1 MNTGDLRKRA
11 TNSASNYSNPAFDA
25 NTLSVTSTTSDTPP
39 FLAPLAANLMALRAK
54 GNWNIAE
61 LAEQSRVNSRMI
73 RLVEAGQVNASLN
86 TVDRLA
92 RALGVTTG
100 SLVGAKPVARPEGD
114 APIEEVLARNLVSAR
129 KALLLT
135 QDKLGQRS
143 GVSMYVIAH
152 IERQARNPSLQT
164 LARLAASLDVS
175 MEALLSK

>member
-1 MNTGDLRKRA
+1 
-11 TNSASNYSNPAFDA
+11 
-25 NTLSVTSTTSDTPP
+25 
-39 FLAPLAANLMALRAK
+39 MALRAK
-54 GNWNIAE
+54 GNWSIAE

-100 SLVGAKPVARPEGD
+100 SLLGTKPMARPDGD
-114 APIEEVLARNLVSAR
+114 APIEEVLAHNLVAAR

-135 QDKLGQRS
+135 QDTLGQRS

-164 LARLAASLDVS
+164 LARLAGALDVS
-175 MEALLSK
+175 IEALLTT

>member
-1 MNTGDLRKRA
+1 
-11 TNSASNYSNPAFDA
+11 
-25 NTLSVTSTTSDTPP
+25 
-39 FLAPLAANLMALRAK
+39 MALRAK
-54 GNWNIAE
+54 GNWSIAE

-100 SLVGAKPVARPEGD
+100 SLVGAKPVVRPEGD

-152 IERQARNPSLQT
+152 IERQARNPSLHT
-164 LARLAASLDVS
+164 LARLA
-175 MEALLSK
+175 EALDLSIEGLLTR